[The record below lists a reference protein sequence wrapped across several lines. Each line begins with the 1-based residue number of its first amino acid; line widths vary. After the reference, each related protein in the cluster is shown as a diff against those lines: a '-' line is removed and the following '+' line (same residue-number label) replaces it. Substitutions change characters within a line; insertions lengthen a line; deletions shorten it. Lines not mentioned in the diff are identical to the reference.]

1 MESKLDKQHLQNVRI
16 RVDPHQMVAIGF
28 CIIRIYI
35 SNESVPLEYILI
47 NRVRSGCL
55 LIIARIL
62 GSGIEN
68 NVES

>member
-1 MESKLDKQHLQNVRI
+1 MERKLDKQYLQNASI
-16 RVDPHQMVAIGF
+16 RLDPHKMVAISF

-62 GSGIEN
+62 VSGIEN